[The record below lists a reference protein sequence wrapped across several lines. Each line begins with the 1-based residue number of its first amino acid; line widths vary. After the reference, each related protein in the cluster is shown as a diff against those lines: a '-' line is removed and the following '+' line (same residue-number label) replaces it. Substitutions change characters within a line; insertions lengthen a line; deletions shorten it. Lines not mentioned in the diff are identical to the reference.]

1 MADLVRFR
9 FGGGG
14 FFVWALLL
22 VVLVP
27 LKGQD
32 SAPASPQV
40 EAAKDASA
48 PPPGL
53 VAASS
58 TSLEYVIGLE
68 DVLSVDVY
76 DFPELSKTVRV
87 ANDGT
92 VSLPLI
98 GDVPASGLTTKQFEK
113 ELESKW
119 GKTYLENPSI
129 SVSVREFNAH
139 PVSVVGQVG
148 RPGLYP
154 LVGRRTLI
162 DVLSLAGGLGLNA
175 GQTVLV
181 TRKEGFGT
189 LDQVEGMHVVAPD
202 QVEIN
207 VYRLFYAHEE
217 GLNIEIKPLDTV
229 AVRRADVIYVV
240 GAVKNSAGF
249 TLAERE
255 SVTVLQA
262 LALAGGL
269 DSGASKK
276 GARII
281 RLAANGL
288 RTEIPVDLGKLL
300 KGKSQDVQ
308 MAGNDI
314 LFVPKSAGK
323 NAAIRGTESAV
334 AVISGLIIYGRI

>member
-1 MADLVRFR
+1 MTDLMRFR
-9 FGGGG
+9 FGGGL
-14 FFVWALLL
+14 FVWALLL

-48 PPPGL
+48 PPPGS

-98 GDVPASGLTTKQFEK
+98 GEVPASGLSTKQFEK

-119 GKTYLENPSI
+119 GKTYLENPSV
-129 SVSVREFNAH
+129 SVSVKDFNAH

-162 DVLSLAGGLGLNA
+162 DVLSLAGGLVNA

-181 TRKEGFGT
+181 TRKGGFGT

-249 TLAERE
+249 TVAERE

-269 DSGASKK
+269 DSAASKK

-281 RLAANGL
+281 RLAANGS

-300 KGKSQDVQ
+300 KGKSQDVR
-308 MAGNDI
+308 MAANDI

-323 NAAIRGTESAV
+323 NAAIHGTESAV
-334 AVISGLIIYGRI
+334 GVISGLIIYGRL